1 MILLGQ
7 QHAHYF
13 CSYFLLLY
21 LLLITLFF
29 FVMSNFVPIFFY
41 LHLLFYI
48 FFFLLYLE
56 TQRTLVR
63 GWNATGVRQTRRSA
77 FSAGAAPVQ
86 HGAER
91 ERASWD
97 ILLNFSIS
105 VIFPFFS
112 LMIFF
117 FSFTI
122 FSIYVVLY
130 FFWDVYVMVEYF
142 FTKGC
147 IRLFWDVNSF

>member
-7 QHAHYF
+7 QPAHYF

-48 FFFLLYLE
+48 FFCLLYLE
-56 TQRTLVR
+56 TQRTPMR
-63 GWNATGVRQTRRSA
+63 GGNATGARQIRRCA
-77 FSAGAAPVQ
+77 FSAGATPVQ
-86 HGAER
+86 HRAEH
-91 ERASWD
+91 ERARWD

-105 VIFPFFS
+105 VIFPFFP
-112 LMIFF
+112 L
-117 FSFTI
+117 
-122 FSIYVVLY
+122 
-130 FFWDVYVMVEYF
+130 
-142 FTKGC
+142 
-147 IRLFWDVNSF
+147 